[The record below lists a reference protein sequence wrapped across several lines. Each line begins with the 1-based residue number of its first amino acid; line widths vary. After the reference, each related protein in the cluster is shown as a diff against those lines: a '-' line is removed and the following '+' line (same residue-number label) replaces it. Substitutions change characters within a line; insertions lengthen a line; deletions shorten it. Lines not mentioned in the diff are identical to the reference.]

1 MLCTGMCTREGTS
14 KVARLAIRP
23 KEFKVQRVCV
33 YVIVDHGVCQVVVF
47 GQESQQVRRL
57 RVC

>member
-1 MLCTGMCTREGTS
+1 M
-14 KVARLAIRP
+14 ARLAIRP

-47 GQESQQVRRL
+47 GQESMQVRRL